1 MANETMKRG
10 RSQVIWRYTPES
22 IFRYN
27 ESGGWCRTTEITLRD
42 SKPLTGALAEALR
55 AMLAFWRAVGLTGFP
70 DPDRQANRYEV
81 GEPHQ
86 VWFTVWPIVF
96 TCRSCGMVHYYADI
110 PKLLSVNTT
119 LSCMKCKKQSQLRQ
133 VPFAYV
139 HECGRLDSVFIP
151 GGHRGHTI
159 KLINKGSFQ
168 ESYWLCEDCRIPLR
182 RDARAGLGFRSCEC
196 APKKAK
202 RGLLLED
209 SRGYYSQTLALVD
222 IEPKAIERWK
232 DNSRFSDLLLAGC
245 LRLPCYRPGDLL
257 DLAAWKPASGDLSPE
272 LRAMRHLL
280 ISQGMPETQ
289 ANAIARQAAQQAGAD
304 PWAAYQAALTPH
316 RTGACARPWQTIR
329 RTVEYMFVR
338 DEPSSAAIPLDQLIQ
353 EANDTRDS
361 AAVTR
366 LTDQKTL
373 AAQLGLTRLQIVQAL
388 PILLAGV
395 GYSRYFPAP
404 QAAGDGDQAP
414 QVSLRPFPSKNGKV
428 PIYEAR
434 NTTEAL
440 LYELDPWRLAAF
452 LSLNLRVPVPD
463 SATATEPALR
473 AWLLDQSAPLAER
486 GESHFSLTTF
496 ETEAGLTVHPPSA
509 LLFGVIHTMSHVLK
523 ATAHRYVGIDGDALA
538 EYLFPAHAAG
548 LLYVSN
554 HVEFTLGG
562 IDSVFRANM
571 SQWLGSARD
580 YANQCSFDPV
590 CSTSGGACLAC
601 LYPKFGCAHFNRTLS
616 RSFLFGGTIVGR
628 PEPVIGFWSPA
639 VTAEANKF
647 LAKRTATSS

>member
-1 MANETMKRG
+1 MKRG

-22 IFRYN
+22 LFRYN

-42 SKPLTGALAEALR
+42 TKPLTGALAEALR
-55 AMLAFWRAVGLTGFP
+55 ATLAFWRAVGPTGFP
-70 DPDRQANRYEV
+70 DPDHQANRYEV

-86 VWFTVWPIVF
+86 VWFTIWPLVF
-96 TCRSCGMVHYYADI
+96 TCRECGMVHYYADL

-119 LSCMKCKKQSQLRQ
+119 LSCMKCKKQSVLRQ

-139 HECGRLDSVFIP
+139 HECGRLDSVYIP
-151 GGHRGHTI
+151 GGHQRHTI

-168 ESYWLCEDCRIPLR
+168 ESFWFCETCRIPLR
-182 RDARAGLGFRSCEC
+182 RDARAGLGFRACEC

-209 SRGYYSQTLALVD
+209 SRGYYSQTIALVD
-222 IEPKAIERWK
+222 IEPQALDRWK
-232 DNSRFSDLLLAGC
+232 ENSRFSDLLLAAC
-245 LRLPCYRPGDLL
+245 LRLPRYKPSDLL
-257 DLAAWKPASGDLSPE
+257 DLAAWKPTSGDLSPE
-272 LRAMRHLL
+272 LRTMKDLL
-280 ISQGMPETQ
+280 IKQGMSEAQ
-289 ANAIARQAAQQAGAD
+289 ADSIVRTAAKQAGAD
-304 PWAAYQAALTPH
+304 PWVAYDTALLPH
-316 RTGACARPWQTIR
+316 RTGACLRPWQSVR
-329 RTVEYMFVR
+329 RTVEYVFVR
-338 DEPSSAAIPLDQLIQ
+338 DEPSSAAIPLDQLIR
-353 EANDTRDS
+353 EAQDAQDTAS
-361 AAVTR
+361 ATR
-366 LTDQKTL
+366 LTDQRDL
-373 AAQLGLTRLQIVQAL
+373 AAQLGLVRLQIVQAL
-388 PILLAGV
+388 PILLAGI

-404 QAAGDGDQAP
+404 QAAAGDGDQAP
-414 QVSLRPFPSKNGKV
+414 QVSLRPFPSTNNKV

-440 LYELDPWRLAAF
+440 LYELDPWRLAAY
-452 LSLNLRVPVPD
+452 LAVNLGAPIPD
-463 SATATEPALR
+463 TAVQSEPHLR
-473 AWLLDQSAPLAER
+473 AWLMNQSAPLIDR

-496 ETEAGLTVHPPSA
+496 ETEAGIAVHPPSA
-509 LLFGVIHTMSHVLK
+509 LIFGVLHTLSHVLK

-538 EYLFPAHAAG
+538 EYLFPGHAAG

-590 CSTSGGACLAC
+590 CSSSGGACLAC

-616 RSFLFGGTIVGR
+616 RAFLFGGTTTGR
-628 PEPVIGFWSPA
+628 GEPIIGFWSPL
-639 VTAEANKF
+639 VTSETNKL
-647 LAKRTATSS
+647 LAKRPATTI